1 MVTKIARGLAHV
13 RVIRYPPQ
21 KLSIELEW
29 SAGEYPRSNTPS
41 ERKIHASKATF

>member
-1 MVTKIARGLAHV
+1 MATKIARGLASVHA
-13 RVIRYPPQ
+13 IRYPLQ

-41 ERKIHASKATF
+41 ARKIHASKATF